1 GGRQTGKAGLIAHG
15 NNGGLFR
22 GAQFILRSLAHDV
35 TPFITIHVTC
45 AVPAPIGAD
54 ANANFNTG
62 KVKSGS

>member
-1 GGRQTGKAGLIAHG
+1 M
-15 NNGGLFR
+15 
-22 GAQFILRSLAHDV
+22 AHDV